1 MIIYFGLALDESSYP
16 QKESTCGGL
25 QYLGPQKFLL
35 LLEAHLGLSRN
46 PANNDYLRIEQFRQA
61 LIKFLELNP
70 EAFFEASF
78 KADPFAT
85 ATSLL
90 QRRDEL
96 LLAQWDFKIEP
107 SMPKRLKAM
116 AMIESII
123 KTEKELKLAAG
134 FADRIHEVLQHLTKQ
149 TVPIQQ
155 LFLAEPKDLLPG
167 YFQAILSILEQNAT
181 QITTLKPTIA
191 REDSDLNRFKNLLLA
206 GSVKSKSPL
215 KGDGSLLILKG
226 KRENQ
231 LASYL
236 AAMVRKKETFR
247 PVCLIPNKSTVLD
260 NALTQEGMPSM
271 GILSAS
277 LARPSLQV
285 LKLVPVFLWNPINP
299 YKILEFASLSVKPLH
314 EELASRIALQMAQSP
329 GIKGEGWYI
338 MLNRFFDELKIRA
351 EKDAKLDEKEIKEQY
366 SFWFERKRYDISK
379 TVPKADVIEIYH
391 YLNQWAY
398 KTYEDSGNK
407 NQSMLVLSSQ
417 AQRIKELLEEL
428 PETQLTNLQLERI
441 VRTIYEPSPVEL
453 HTKAVGCLP
462 HVHQANAFVG
472 DVDHLVWW
480 NFIQNERDHFFSKWY
495 KKELA
500 YFEENGVYLEGPE
513 QQNARLIWL
522 RKRPI
527 LYTQQQLILAIPEKI
542 NGSEVHPHT
551 LLGDLEAN
559 FTNLEAISIS
569 INTADEALHLK
580 DWFELP
586 DWQEL
591 KRRQLGSPKP
601 MLHIKTK
608 DSLHQRVYETLTS
621 LESLFYYPYQWV
633 FKYQIKLQQS
643 SILSVVK
650 DNTLMGNLAHR
661 LFERLLKNEA
671 IYDWDKAQLDR
682 WFDQEAPDLMN
693 REGATLMLYGR
704 EPERI
709 GFLRRVKFAA
719 WSIINLI
726 RNNDWKIEATEQ
738 SIEGNFLN
746 VPINARADLVLK
758 RGEERAVIDLKWR
771 GARRRERIIRNE
783 EDLQLVLYSNLLAEG
798 QDWAHTAYFI
808 MENGKMIARN
818 NLAFKEIIAVNP
830 EARHEEINQRILQTM
845 EATYNWRIGQLQK
858 GLVEIRC
865 AQTQLDLEELY
876 GSELLDILEMKS
888 NDAPFDDYRTLINL
902 IS

>member
-1 MIIYFGLALDESSYP
+1 MTIYFGLALDESSYP
-16 QKESTCGGL
+16 QRESTCGGL

-35 LLEAHLGLSRN
+35 LLEAQLGLSRN
-46 PANNDYLRIEQFRQA
+46 PANIDYLRIEQFRQA
-61 LIKFLELNP
+61 LIKFLEQTP

-96 LLAQWDFKIEP
+96 LLAQWNFNILP
-107 SMPKRLKAM
+107 SMPKRLAAM
-116 AMIESII
+116 AKIESII
-123 KTEKELKLAAG
+123 KTDKDLKLAAG
-134 FADRIHEVLQHLTKQ
+134 FADRIHEILQQLPAKS
-149 TVPIQQ
+149 VPVKE
-155 LFLAEPKDLLPG
+155 LFLAEPRELLPA
-167 YFQAILSILEQNAT
+167 YFQTILNLLEQNSTKIIAI
-181 QITTLKPTIA
+181 QPTIEA
-191 REDSDLNRFKNLLLA
+191 VDTDLNRFKQLLLTR
-206 GSVKSKSPL
+206 STKNKNKL
-215 KGDGSLLILKG
+215 KGDGTLLILRG

-231 LASYL
+231 LAAYL
-236 AAMVRKKETFR
+236 AAMLRKEQSFK

-314 EELASRIALQMAQSP
+314 DELAARIAIQMAQSP

-338 MLNRFFDELKIRA
+338 MLNRFFNELQTRA
-351 EKDAKLDEKEIKEQY
+351 EKDSKLDDKAVKDQY
-366 SFWFERKRYDISK
+366 NFWFERKRYDISK

-391 YLNQWAY
+391 YLNQWAF

-428 PETQLTNLQLERI
+428 PETQLTNLQLERV

-462 HVHQANAFVG
+462 HVHHANAFIG
-472 DVDHLVWW
+472 DVETLVWW

-495 KKELA
+495 KSELA
-500 YFEENGVYLEGPE
+500 FLEDNRVYLEGPE

-522 RKRPI
+522 RKRPV
-527 LYTQQQLILAIPEKI
+527 LYTQRQLILIIPEKI

-559 FTNLEAISIS
+559 FSNLDTISIA
-569 INTADEALHLK
+569 INKPEEAQRLK
-580 DWFELP
+580 DWFILP
-586 DWQEL
+586 DWQTL
-591 KRRQLGSPKP
+591 KHRQLGSPKP

-608 DSLHQRVYETLTS
+608 AQLDQRAYETLTS

-671 IYDWDKAQLDR
+671 IYEWDKAQLNQ

-726 RNNDWKIEATEQ
+726 RNNNWKIEATEQ
-738 SIEGNFLN
+738 SIKGDFLN

-758 RGEERAVIDLKWR
+758 RGAERAVIDLKWR

-830 EARHEEINQRILQTM
+830 EAQHQEINQRILQTM
-845 EATYNWRIGQLQK
+845 EATYKWRIGQLQK

-865 AQTQLDLEELY
+865 AQTQLDLEDLY
-876 GSELLDILEMKS
+876 DAELLDILEMKS
-888 NDAPFDDYRTLINL
+888 GDAPFDDYRTLINL